1 MRNMNKNNRDKS
13 ELRLSLVGII
23 VIVNSYGWLTIL
35 VGWTAALMAIIIW
48 HY

>member
-23 VIVNSYGWLTIL
+23 VIVNSYG
-35 VGWTAALMAIIIW
+35 
-48 HY
+48 